1 MQAIAFKLFEA
12 KAIDRKT
19 LLQMVQ
25 VPHLQELLYRLESVI
40 EPLEAQAHKEQQQ
53 FELQKARESG
63 NRGRPRKVRGSSNGA
78 GAGPA
83 GG

>member
-1 MQAIAFKLFEA
+1 MQAIAFKLFET

-25 VPHLQELLYRLESVI
+25 VPHLQELIYKLESVI
-40 EPLEAQAHKEQQQ
+40 EPAEAQAHKQQQQ

-63 NRGRPRKVRGSSNGA
+63 NRGRPRKVRSNGA
-78 GAGPA
+78 GAGPTT